1 MIQKLSLLVFIF
13 FCSSLF
19 AEVSKPSKMVQVAQK
34 SLQNST
40 ITTKELVSLLKQ
52 KPNTKIIDIRTKA
65 DIVRDGG
72 FIKANKV
79 INIPRDKLEFIIA
92 DEVDMDEVFVVHC
105 LNGNRSAFAST
116 RLRQMGYK
124 NLLYYKG
131 SYEAWERDKQATSS
145 LDKDADSFLYSKVKK
160 VANNIY
166 TSIGRTSPSTYENSG
181 HNNNLGFVIGKKYV
195 FVWNAGANYLVAKSL
210 HEEIKKI
217 TKLPVRYV
225 LLENSQGHAMLGSN
239 YWKQQ
244 GAQIVAHTIARQEI
258 KSKMADK
265 TYLEK
270 RKNRVKD
277 KLSFTK
283 IVLPDIV
290 FKDKKVF
297 DLGGIKVEAR
307 YFGYAHEHSDI
318 VLWIP
323 KHRVVFAGDIAF
335 NQRLL
340 PIFEITEVPKWL
352 QAWQRF
358 AKLKPK
364 IVVPGHGDVTNMK
377 TVTKY
382 TKDYLTHLQSSIQ
395 KIIDDGGDQTDAYK
409 IDMQAYEHLD
419 TYRELGRQ
427 NIGILFRQMEFQ

>member
-1 MIQKLSLLVFIF
+1 MKRYVLIAAMFL
-13 FCSSLF
+13 CSSLSGEIIK
-19 AEVSKPSKMVQVAQK
+19 ADKLVKKAQK
-34 SLQNST
+34 TLESST
-40 ITTKELVSLLKQ
+40 INTKDLVSLLSK

-65 DIVRDGG
+65 DIVQDGG

-79 INIPRDKLEFIIA
+79 INIPRDKLEFIIS

-105 LNGNRSAFAST
+105 LNGNRSALASV
-116 RLRQMGYK
+116 RLKNMGYK
-124 NLLYYKG
+124 NLLYYKE
-131 SYEAWERDKQATSS
+131 SFEVWRQNKLPVSS
-145 LDKDADSFLYSKVKK
+145 LDKDTNSILYSKVKK
-160 VANNIY
+160 VAKNIY

-181 HNNNLGFVIGKKYV
+181 HNNNLGFVIGNKAV
-195 FVWNAGANYLVAKSL
+195 MVWNAGANYLLAKAL

-217 TKLPVRYV
+217 TKLPVKYV

-239 YWKQQ
+239 YWKEQ
-244 GAQIVAHTIARQEI
+244 GAKIVAHKIAKEEI
-258 KSKMADK
+258 KNKKNDK
-265 TYLEK
+265 TFLEK
-270 RKNRVKD
+270 RANRMKD

-290 FKDKKVF
+290 FDTKKEF

-318 VLWIP
+318 ALWIP
-323 KHRVVFAGDIAF
+323 KQKVIFAGDLAF

-352 QAWQRF
+352 QAWEKF

-382 TKDYLTHLQSSIQ
+382 TKDYLIHLQSSIQ
-395 KIIDDGGDQTDAYK
+395 KIIDDGGDRSC
-409 IDMQAYEHLD
+409 L
-419 TYRELGRQ
+419 L
-427 NIGILFRQMEFQ
+427 